1 MIKRMIIMLVA
12 VGLVLGLVFG
22 FQAFKGKMVGQA
34 MAGMAVAPVTVAT
47 VVATAQD
54 WQPEAK
60 TVGSLRAINGADLSL
75 DIAGVVDQINFN
87 SGDEVKAGTVL
98 ARLRLEDDPAKL
110 ESLRA
115 AERLAEINYQRD
127 QQQLKAQAVSQ
138 AVVDTD
144 EANLRSAKAQ
154 VAQQEAA
161 MEKKVLRA
169 PFDGRIGIRQ
179 VDLGQYL
186 AAGTTI
192 VTLQQ
197 LDPIYADFYLPEQQ
211 LAILKTGAKVD
222 LNADAYPSQ
231 TFVGKIIALDP
242 KVDIQSRNVQ
252 VRARFENSDRKLV
265 PGMYAKVSVE
275 RGGSE
280 RLVTV
285 PAAAVT
291 YNPYGSTLYVV
302 DGIKGNPDKDGVYKD
317 DKGQPAQFNVHQ
329 TFVTTGQARGD
340 QIAIVKGVKDG
351 VVVVVSGQVKLRNGV
366 HVVVNNKVLPSDDA
380 THNTP
385 DN

>member
-12 VGLVLGLVFG
+12 VGAVLGLVFG
-22 FQAFKGKMVGQA
+22 FQAFKGAMVGKA

-47 VVATAQD
+47 VTASAQD

-75 DIAGVVDQINFN
+75 DIAGVVDQIHFN

-98 ARLRLEDDPAKL
+98 LRLRPEDDIGKL
-110 ESLRA
+110 EALKA
-115 AERLAEINYQRD
+115 TERLAEITYQRD
-127 QQQLKAQAVSQ
+127 QQQFKAQAISQ
-138 AVVDTD
+138 AVLDTD
-144 EANLRSAKAQ
+144 EANLRSTKAQ
-154 VAQQEAA
+154 VTQQEALI
-161 MEKKVLRA
+161 EKKVLRA

-179 VDLGQYL
+179 VDVGQYL
-186 AAGTTI
+186 PVGTAV

-222 LNADAYPSQ
+222 LNADAYPGK
-231 TFVGKIIALDP
+231 TFVGKIIAIDP
-242 KVDIQSRNVQ
+242 KVDPQSRNVQ
-252 VRARFENSDRKLV
+252 VRARFDNGDAKLV

-275 RGGSE
+275 RGATE
-280 RLVTV
+280 HLVTV

-291 YNPYGSTLYVV
+291 YNPYGSTIYVV

-317 DKGQPAQFNVHQ
+317 DKGQPAQFDVHQ

-340 QIAIVKGVKDG
+340 QVAIVKGVKDG
-351 VVVVVSGQVKLRNGV
+351 DVVVVSGQVKLRNGV
-366 HVVVNNKVLPSDDA
+366 KVVVNNKVLPSADA

>member
-1 MIKRMIIMLVA
+1 MIKRMIFMLIA
-12 VGLVLGLVFG
+12 VGVVLGLVFG
-22 FQAFKGKMVGQA
+22 FQSFKGVMTGKA
-34 MAGMAVAPVTVAT
+34 MAAMAVAPVTVAT
-47 VVATAQD
+47 VTATAQD

-98 ARLRLEDDPAKL
+98 LRLRPEDDIGKL
-110 ESLRA
+110 EAFKAS
-115 AERLAEINYQRD
+115 ERLAEITYQRD
-127 QQQLKAQAVSQ
+127 QQQLKAQAISQ
-138 AVVDTD
+138 AVLDTD

-154 VAQQEAA
+154 VTQQEALI
-161 MEKKVLRA
+161 EKKVLRA

-179 VDLGQYL
+179 VDVGQYL
-186 AAGTTI
+186 AVGTTV

-197 LDPIYADFYLPEQQ
+197 LDPIYADFYLPEQN
-211 LAILKTGAKVD
+211 LSILRTGAKVD
-222 LNADAYPSQ
+222 LNADAYPGK
-231 TFVGKIIALDP
+231 TFVGKIIAIDP
-242 KVDIQSRNVQ
+242 KVDPQSRNVQ
-252 VRARFENSDRKLV
+252 VRARFDNGDNKLV

-275 RGGSE
+275 RGATE
-280 RLVTV
+280 HLVTV

-291 YNPYGSTLYVV
+291 YNPYGSTIYIV
-302 DGIKGNPDKDGVYKD
+302 DGIKRTPDKDGVYKD
-317 DKGQPAQFNVHQ
+317 DKGQPAQFGVHQ

-351 VVVVVSGQVKLRNGV
+351 DVVVVSGQVKLRNGV
-366 HVVVNNKVLPSDDA
+366 KVVVNNKVLPSDDA
-380 THNTP
+380 KHNTP

>member
-12 VGLVLGLVFG
+12 VAVVLGLVFG

-34 MAGMAVAPVTVAT
+34 MAGMATAPVTVAT
-47 VVATAQD
+47 VTAAAQD

-98 ARLRLEDDPAKL
+98 MRLRAEDDPAKL
-110 ESLRA
+110 EALKASA
-115 AERLAEINYQRD
+115 RLAEITYQRD
-127 QQQLKAQAVSQ
+127 QQQLKAQAISQ
-138 AVVDTD
+138 AVLDTD

-154 VAQQEAA
+154 VAQQEALI
-161 MEKKVLRA
+161 EKKTLRA
-169 PFDGRIGIRQ
+169 PFDGRIGIRA
-179 VDLGQYL
+179 VDIGQYL
-186 AAGTTI
+186 AVGTVV

-222 LNADAYPSQ
+222 LNADAYADK
-231 TFVGKIIALDP
+231 TFVGKIIAIDP
-242 KVDIQSRNVQ
+242 KVDPQSRNVQ
-252 VRARFENSDRKLV
+252 VRARFDNGDRQLV
-265 PGMYAKVSVE
+265 PGMYAKVSVD
-275 RGGSE
+275 RGASE

-291 YNPYGSTLYVV
+291 YNPYGSTLYIV
-302 DGIKGNPDKDGVYKD
+302 DGITGNPDKDGVYKD
-317 DKGQPAQFNVHQ
+317 EKGQPAQFNIHQ

-351 VVVVVSGQVKLRNGV
+351 EVVVVSGQVKLRNGV
-366 HVVVNNKVLPSDDA
+366 KVVVNNKVLPSADA
-380 THNTP
+380 VHNTP
-385 DN
+385 DK

>member
-12 VGLVLGLVFG
+12 VALVLGLTFG
-22 FQAFKGKMVGQA
+22 FQAFKGVMVGKA
-34 MAGMAVAPVTVAT
+34 MAGMATAPVTVAT
-47 VVATAQD
+47 VTATTQD

-87 SGDEVKAGTVL
+87 SGDEVKAGTAL
-98 ARLRLEDDPAKL
+98 MRLRPEDDPAKL
-110 ESLRA
+110 EALRA
-115 AERLAEINYQRD
+115 TARLAEITLNRD
-127 QQQLKAQAVSQ
+127 QQQLKAQAIAQ

-144 EANLRSAKAQ
+144 DANLRSAKAQ
-154 VAQQEAA
+154 VAQQEALI
-161 MEKKVLRA
+161 EKKTLRA
-169 PFDGRIGIRQ
+169 PFDGRIGIRL
-179 VDLGQYL
+179 VDVGQYL
-186 AAGTTI
+186 AAGTAI

-222 LNADAYPSQ
+222 LNADAYGDK
-231 TFVGKIIALDP
+231 TFVGKIIAIDP
-242 KVDIQSRNVQ
+242 KVDPLSRNVQ
-252 VRARFENSDRKLV
+252 VRARFENGDKKLV

-275 RGGSE
+275 RGAAE
-280 RLVTV
+280 HLVTV

-302 DGIKGNPDKDGVYKD
+302 DGIKGAPDKDGIYKD
-317 DKGQPAQFNVHQ
+317 AQGQPAQFGVHQ

-340 QIAIVKGVKDG
+340 QVAIVKGINDG
-351 VVVVVSGQVKLRNGV
+351 DVVVVSGQVKLRNGV
-366 HVVVNNKVLPSDDA
+366 KVVVNNKVLPTDA
-380 THNTP
+380 AVHNTP

>member
-12 VGLVLGLVFG
+12 VAVVLGLVFG
-22 FQAFKGKMVGQA
+22 FQAFKGKMTAQA

-47 VVATAQD
+47 VAASAQD
-54 WQPEAK
+54 WQAEAK

-110 ESLRA
+110 EALRA
-115 AERLAEINYQRD
+115 TANLAEINYKRD
-127 QQQLKAQAVSQ
+127 QQQFKIQAISQ
-138 AVVDTD
+138 AVLDTD

-179 VDLGQYL
+179 VDVGQYL

-211 LAILKTGAKVD
+211 LAVLKTGAKVD
-222 LNADAYPSQ
+222 LNADAYGDK
-231 TFVGKIIALDP
+231 TFVGKIIAIDP
-242 KVDIQSRNVQ
+242 KVDLQSRNVQ
-252 VRARFENSDRKLV
+252 VRARFENGDRRLV

-275 RGGSE
+275 RGASE

-302 DGIKGNPDKDGVYKD
+302 DGVTGHPDKDGVYRD
-317 DKGQPAQFNVHQ
+317 AKGQPAQFNVHQ

-340 QIAIVKGVKDG
+340 QVAIVKGVKDG
-351 VVVVVSGQVKLRNGV
+351 EVVVVSGQVKLRNGV
-366 HVVVNNKVLPSDDA
+366 KVVINNKVLPSDDA

>member
-12 VGLVLGLVFG
+12 VAVVLGIVFG
-22 FQAFKGKMVGQA
+22 FQAFKGKMIGKA

-47 VVATAQD
+47 VTATAQD

-110 ESLRA
+110 EALKASA
-115 AERLAEINYQRD
+115 NLAEITYKRD
-127 QQQLKAQAVSQ
+127 QQQLKAQAISQ
-138 AVVDTD
+138 AVLDTD

-179 VDLGQYL
+179 VDIGQYL
-186 AAGTTI
+186 AVGTTI

-197 LDPIYADFYLPEQQ
+197 LDPIYADFNLPEQQ
-211 LAILKTGAKVD
+211 LAILKAGAKVD
-222 LNADAYPSQ
+222 LSADAFADQ
-231 TFVGKIIALDP
+231 TFVGKIIAINP
-242 KVDIQSRNVQ
+242 KVDLQSRNVQ
-252 VRARFENSDRKLV
+252 VRARFENGDRKLV

-275 RGGSE
+275 RGAPQ

-291 YNPYGSTLYVV
+291 YNPYGSTLYIV
-302 DGIKGNPDKDGVYKD
+302 DGITGKPDKDGVYKD

-351 VVVVVSGQVKLRNGV
+351 DVVVVSGQVKLRNGV
-366 HVVVNNKVLPSDDA
+366 KVVINNKVLPSDDA

>member
-12 VGLVLGLVFG
+12 VALVLGLVFG
-22 FQAFKGKMVGQA
+22 FQAFKGVMTGKA
-34 MAGMAVAPVTVAT
+34 MAGMATAPVTVAT
-47 VVATAQD
+47 TTATTQD
-54 WQPEAK
+54 WQPEAT

-87 SGDEVKAGTVL
+87 SGDEVKAGTAL
-98 ARLRLEDDPAKL
+98 MRLRPEDDPAKL
-110 ESLRA
+110 EALRA
-115 AERLAEINYQRD
+115 AARLAEITLNRD
-127 QQQLKAQAVSQ
+127 QQQLKAEAIAQ

-154 VAQQEAA
+154 VAQQEALI
-161 MEKKVLRA
+161 EKKTLRA
-169 PFDGRIGIRQ
+169 PFDGRIGIRL
-179 VDLGQYL
+179 VDVGQYL
-186 AAGTTI
+186 AAGTAI

-211 LAILKTGAKVD
+211 LAILKAGAKVD
-222 LNADAYPSQ
+222 LKADAYPGK
-231 TFVGKIIALDP
+231 TFVGTIIAIDP
-242 KVDIQSRNVQ
+242 KVDTQSRNVQ
-252 VRARFENSDRKLV
+252 VRARFENGDRKLI
-265 PGMYAKVSVE
+265 PGMYAKVSVD
-275 RGGSE
+275 RGASE

-291 YNPYGSTLYVV
+291 YNPYGSTLYIV

-317 DKGQPAQFNVHQ
+317 DKGQPAQFGVHQ

-351 VVVVVSGQVKLRNGV
+351 DVVVVSGQVKLRAGV
-366 HVVVNNKVLPSDDA
+366 KVVVNNKVLPASDA

>member
-12 VGLVLGLVFG
+12 VALVLGLVFG
-22 FQAFKGKMVGQA
+22 FQAFKGVMIGKA
-34 MAGMAVAPVTVAT
+34 MAGMATAPVTVAT
-47 VVATAQD
+47 MTATAQD

-87 SGDEVKAGTVL
+87 SGDEVKAGTAL
-98 ARLRLEDDPAKL
+98 MRLRAEDDPAKL
-110 ESLRA
+110 DALRA
-115 AERLAEINYQRD
+115 SAKLAEITLNRD
-127 QQQLKAQAVSQ
+127 QQQLKAQAIAQS
-138 AVVDTD
+138 VVDTD
-144 EANLRSAKAQ
+144 DANLRSAKAQ
-154 VAQQEAA
+154 VAQQEALI
-161 MEKKVLRA
+161 EKKTLRA
-169 PFDGRIGIRQ
+169 PFDGRIGIRL
-179 VDLGQYL
+179 VDIGQYL
-186 AAGTTI
+186 AVGTAV

-211 LAILKTGAKVD
+211 LAILKAGAKVD
-222 LNADAYPSQ
+222 LNADAYGDK
-231 TFVGKIIALDP
+231 TFVGKIIAIDP
-242 KVDIQSRNVQ
+242 KVDPQSRNVQ
-252 VRARFENSDRKLV
+252 VRARFDNGDKKLV

-275 RGGSE
+275 RGAAE
-280 RLVTV
+280 HLVTV

-291 YNPYGSTLYVV
+291 YNPYGSTLYIV

-317 DKGQPAQFNVHQ
+317 DKGQPAQFGVHQ

-340 QIAIVKGVKDG
+340 QVAIVKGVNDG
-351 VVVVVSGQVKLRNGV
+351 DVVVVSGQVKLRNGV
-366 HVVVNNKVLPSDDA
+366 KVVVNNKVLPTGDA

>member
-1 MIKRMIIMLVA
+1 MIKRMIFMLIA
-12 VGLVLGLVFG
+12 VGVVLGLVFG
-22 FQAFKGKMVGQA
+22 FQSFKGVMTGKA
-34 MAGMAVAPVTVAT
+34 MAAMAVAPVTVAT
-47 VVATAQD
+47 VTATAQD

-98 ARLRLEDDPAKL
+98 LRLRPEDDIGKL
-110 ESLRA
+110 EAFKAS
-115 AERLAEINYQRD
+115 ERLAEITYQRD
-127 QQQLKAQAVSQ
+127 QQQLKAQAISQ
-138 AVVDTD
+138 AVLDTD

-154 VAQQEAA
+154 VTQQEALI
-161 MEKKVLRA
+161 EKKVLRA

-179 VDLGQYL
+179 VDVGQYL
-186 AAGTTI
+186 AVGTTV

-197 LDPIYADFYLPEQQ
+197 LDPIYADFYLPEQN
-211 LAILKTGAKVD
+211 LSILRTGAKVD
-222 LNADAYPSQ
+222 LNADAYPGK
-231 TFVGKIIALDP
+231 TFVGKIIAIDP
-242 KVDIQSRNVQ
+242 KVDPQSRNVQ
-252 VRARFENSDRKLV
+252 VRARFDNGDNKLV

-275 RGGSE
+275 RGATE
-280 RLVTV
+280 HLVTV

-291 YNPYGSTLYVV
+291 YNPYGSTIYIV
-302 DGIKGNPDKDGVYKD
+302 DGIKGTPDKDGVYKD
-317 DKGQPAQFNVHQ
+317 DKGQPAQFGVHQ

-351 VVVVVSGQVKLRNGV
+351 DVVVVSGQVKLRNGV
-366 HVVVNNKVLPSDDA
+366 KVVVNNKVLPSDDA
-380 THNTP
+380 KHNTP

>member
-12 VGLVLGLVFG
+12 VALVLGLTFG
-22 FQAFKGKMVGQA
+22 FQAFKGVMVGKA

-47 VVATAQD
+47 VTATAQD

-87 SGDEVKAGTVL
+87 SGDEVKAGTPL
-98 ARLRLEDDPAKL
+98 MRLRPEDDPARL
-110 ESLRA
+110 EALRA
-115 AERLAEINYQRD
+115 SARLAEITLNRD
-127 QQQLKAQAVSQ
+127 QQQLKAQAIAQ

-154 VAQQEAA
+154 VAQQEALI
-161 MEKKVLRA
+161 EKKTLRA
-169 PFDGRIGIRQ
+169 PFDGRIGIRM
-179 VDLGQYL
+179 VDVGQYL
-186 AAGTTI
+186 AAGTPI

-211 LAILKTGAKVD
+211 LAILKAGAKVD
-222 LNADAYPSQ
+222 LNADAYPNQ
-231 TFVGKIIALDP
+231 TFVGKIIAIDP
-242 KVDIQSRNVQ
+242 KVDPASRNVQ
-252 VRARFENSDRKLV
+252 VRARFENGDRKLV

-275 RGGSE
+275 RGATE
-280 RLVTV
+280 HLVTV

-291 YNPYGSTLYVV
+291 YNPYGSTLYIV
-302 DGIKGNPDKDGVYKD
+302 DGVKGTPDKDGVYKD
-317 DKGQPAQFNVHQ
+317 GNGQPAQFDVHQ

-340 QIAIVKGVKDG
+340 QVAIVKGVKDG
-351 VVVVVSGQVKLRNGV
+351 DVVVVAGQVKLRNGV
-366 HVVVNNKVLPSDDA
+366 KVTINNKVLPTGDA
-380 THNTP
+380 VHNTP

>member
-12 VGLVLGLVFG
+12 VAVVLGLVFG
-22 FQAFKGKMVGQA
+22 FQAFKGKMVGKA
-34 MAGMAVAPVTVAT
+34 MAGMATAPVTVAT
-47 VVATAQD
+47 MTAAAQD

-110 ESLRA
+110 EALRA
-115 AERLAEINYQRD
+115 AANLAEINYKRD
-127 QQQLKAQAVSQ
+127 QQQLKAQAISQ
-138 AVVDTD
+138 AVLDTD

-186 AAGTTI
+186 AAGTII

-222 LNADAYPSQ
+222 LNADAYADK
-231 TFVGKIIALDP
+231 TFVGKIIAIDP
-242 KVDIQSRNVQ
+242 KVDPQSRNVQ
-252 VRARFENSDRKLV
+252 VRARFDNGDRQLV
-265 PGMYAKVSVE
+265 PGMYAKVSVD
-275 RGGSE
+275 RGASE

-302 DGIKGNPDKDGVYKD
+302 DDITGNPDKDGVYKD
-317 DKGQPAQFNVHQ
+317 DKGQPAQFNIHQ

-351 VVVVVSGQVKLRNGV
+351 EVVVVSGQVKLRNGV
-366 HVVVNNKVLPSDDA
+366 KVVVNNKVLPSADA
-380 THNTP
+380 AHNTP
-385 DN
+385 DK

>member
-12 VGLVLGLVFG
+12 VGAVLGLVFG
-22 FQAFKGKMVGQA
+22 FQAFKGAMVGKA

-47 VVATAQD
+47 VTASAQD

-75 DIAGVVDQINFN
+75 DIAGVVDQIHFN

-98 ARLRLEDDPAKL
+98 LRLRPEDDIGKL
-110 ESLRA
+110 EALKA
-115 AERLAEINYQRD
+115 TERLAEITYQRD
-127 QQQLKAQAVSQ
+127 QQQFKAQAISQ
-138 AVVDTD
+138 AVLDTD
-144 EANLRSAKAQ
+144 EANLRSTKAQ
-154 VAQQEAA
+154 VTQQEALI
-161 MEKKVLRA
+161 EKKVLRA

-179 VDLGQYL
+179 VDVGQYL
-186 AAGTTI
+186 PVGTAV

-222 LNADAYPSQ
+222 LNADAYPGK
-231 TFVGKIIALDP
+231 TFVGKIIAIDP
-242 KVDIQSRNVQ
+242 KVDPQSRNVQ
-252 VRARFENSDRKLV
+252 VRARFDNGDAKLV

-275 RGGSE
+275 RGATE
-280 RLVTV
+280 HLVTV

-291 YNPYGSTLYVV
+291 YNPYGSTIYVV

-317 DKGQPAQFNVHQ
+317 DKGQPAQFDVHQ

-351 VVVVVSGQVKLRNGV
+351 DVVVVSGQVKLRNGV
-366 HVVVNNKVLPSDDA
+366 KVVVNNKVLPSTDA